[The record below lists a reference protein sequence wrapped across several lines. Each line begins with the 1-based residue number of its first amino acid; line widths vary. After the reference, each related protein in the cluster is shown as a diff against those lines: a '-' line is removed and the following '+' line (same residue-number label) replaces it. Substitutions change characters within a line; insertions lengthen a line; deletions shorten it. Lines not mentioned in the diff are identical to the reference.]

1 VRRGSRAK
9 ARKLEAPLTAF
20 KSAVDALPARDDAL
34 VDRLFALECLARAG
48 RDARA
53 ERDRLL
59 PARRAAED
67 FLDDNWEP
75 DVPHANVLG
84 QALSAIAALDDDP
97 SPDWPNLLDET
108 LNSLEARQ
116 TRHGVTTTPLV
127 LASVIR
133 GLTSSGLAV
142 PPWLLDAAR
151 AYFESGPTA
160 TATAELAEALGR
172 HRSGATLAQHAA
184 EIVFSDRHASDP
196 GVMIARWWLSERLK
210 GVIEQV
216 AGREKI
222 ASARAQAVISP
233 TPTDPRSA
241 AMLAEV
247 AGRAVEDLV
256 LLPASEL
263 ELLRARSKGRA
274 LIENFIWRA
283 LFVGTP
289 IMLALIYLA
298 SLLHWL
304 GDSHPS
310 AKTVTGIATLLAL
323 SMSCV
328 VVATIWATL
337 RRLGRDPGLFGVL
350 ASIIFAIVPTI
361 AVYFLY
367 PS

>member
-1 VRRGSRAK
+1 VRRRRVE
-9 ARKLEAPLTAF
+9 ARELEAPLTAF
-20 KSAVDALPARDDAL
+20 KSAVGALPAREDAL

-67 FLDDNWEP
+67 YLDESWEP

-84 QALSAIAALDDDP
+84 QALSTIAALDDDP
-97 SPDWPNLLDET
+97 PSDWPGLLDET
-108 LNSLEARQ
+108 LTALEARQ
-116 TRHGVTTTPLV
+116 ARHGVTTTPLV

-133 GLTSSGLAV
+133 GLTSNGLAV
-142 PPWLLDAAR
+142 PNWLLDAAR
-151 AYFESGPTA
+151 AYFEAGPTA

-172 HRSGATLAQHAA
+172 HRSGATLSQHAA
-184 EIVFSDRHASDP
+184 EIVFSDRHGSDP
-196 GVMIARWWLSERLK
+196 GVMVARWWLSERLK
-210 GVIEQV
+210 GLIEQV
-216 AGREKI
+216 AGQEKI
-222 ASARAQAVISP
+222 ASARAQAVVSP
-233 TPTDPRSA
+233 PPTEPRLA

-247 AGRAVEDLV
+247 AGRAVESLV
-256 LLPASEL
+256 LVPASQL

-283 LFVGTP
+283 LFVSAP
-289 IMLALIYLA
+289 IVLALVYLK

-304 GDSHPS
+304 GDEQPS
-310 AKTVTGIATLLAL
+310 AKTVTGVATLLAL
-323 SMSCV
+323 AASCV
-328 VVATIWATL
+328 VVAAIWATL
-337 RRLGRDPGLFGVL
+337 KRLGRDPGLFGVL
-350 ASIIFAIVPTI
+350 ASMIFAFVPTI